1 MAMVNSEL
9 QSTTEATSS
18 GVDDQSRFLVI
29 EDKVRSKSDFHDEI
43 SRLLKLADW
52 YGRNLD
58 AFNDVLRGGCGEVEP
73 FDKIFVW
80 KGHEQAKLAL
90 GNSYFNDIIEIF
102 RDANVDEDEGTVGV
116 LNPATGER
124 ENNLRLE

>member
-43 SRLLKLADW
+43 SRLL
-52 YGRNLD
+52 NLKI
-58 AFNDVLRGGCGEVEP
+58 GMGEIWMHSTMYFEV
-73 FDKIFVW
+73 
-80 KGHEQAKLAL
+80 GAAKWSHLIKFL
-90 GNSYFNDIIEIF
+90 FGKDTS
-102 RDANVDEDEGTVGV
+102 R
-116 LNPATGER
+116 R
-124 ENNLRLE
+124 S